1 MYNSVFKLD
10 VLLVSQLKLAI
21 VPRKI
26 KNKNE
31 VNVVD
36 RFISNSS

>member
-26 KNKNE
+26 TNKND